1 MKQSSYLIFTPA
13 VQDRFWSR
21 LAPRDAGLE
30 GHRQDLRAGA
40 ARLGHDM
47 AVNPRKKI
55 PFDALVDY
63 WITYSIPWHILELG
77 TESALVKM
85 DTLGLRVG
93 EPTDFVLRFK
103 CDRQPSE
110 HHIPAVVE
118 KIQPHGVTLR
128 FADYTE
134 ETRRDLTRLLRAL

>member
-1 MKQSSYLIFTPA
+1 MKSSSYVVIAPA
-13 VQDRFWSR
+13 VQDRFWTRSVPLNSR
-21 LAPRDAGLE
+21 LIN
-30 GHRQDLRAGA
+30 HREDR
-40 ARLGHDM
+40 HDSVTHPVHDQ
-47 AVNPRKKI
+47 AQNPRKKI

-77 TESALVKM
+77 TDSALVRM

-103 CDRQPSE
+103 YDRQPSE

-118 KIQPHGVTLR
+118 KIEPHGVTLR
-128 FADYTE
+128 FADYDD
-134 ETRRDLTRLLRAL
+134 ETRRALVKLLYVL

>member
-1 MKQSSYLIFTPA
+1 MKQPSYLIFTPA

-21 LAPRDAGLE
+21 LAPQDQALDRHRDE
-30 GHRQDLRAGA
+30 RHDHA
-40 ARLGHDM
+40 ARLGHDI
-47 AVNPRKKI
+47 AKNPRKKI

-77 TESALVKM
+77 MESALVKM

-110 HHIPAVVE
+110 RHIPAVVE
-118 KIQPHGVTLR
+118 KIEPRGVTLR
-128 FADYTE
+128 FADVDE
-134 ETRRDLTRLLRAL
+134 ETRRDLARLLRVL